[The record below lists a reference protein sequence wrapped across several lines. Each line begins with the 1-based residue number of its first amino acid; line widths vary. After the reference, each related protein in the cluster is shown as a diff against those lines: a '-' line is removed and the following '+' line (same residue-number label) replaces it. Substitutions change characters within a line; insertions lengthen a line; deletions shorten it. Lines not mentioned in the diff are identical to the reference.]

1 MKGLLI
7 ILVFFMMIGGASAAT
22 VELSI
27 SGLEPDG
34 TAALVIAYTG
44 AVNSIIWIN
53 GTDGFSV
60 PTDPLNGNDYV
71 YEVMVISCNIVFTA
85 EMYTGGSLVAT
96 DSIQRTDAGCNQ
108 PEVSFS
114 QSVYSCD
121 STIQVNYQYGQNS
134 TIRLHDLSDY
144 GNVLWSAANV
154 NGSGALYPDYNF
166 TPGFSY
172 LVEIQTADGTSIT
185 FSTMDVQLCGTGTD
199 PDDPGG
205 GTGTGDGG
213 GDGGTG
219 TGTDDGGSGSDG
231 GTDPFTVPNSYDPT
245 NPGDEWKTW
254 IDLNGD
260 RVTSYAETMAA
271 FRFGAYTFLSGA
283 YLLALFKFGL
293 GFRL

>member
-1 MKGLLI
+1 MKMILF
-7 ILVFFMMIGGASAAT
+7 ILVFFMMVGGASAAT

-27 SGLEPDG
+27 SGLEEDG

-44 AVNSIIWIN
+44 AVDSIVWVN

-60 PTDPLNGNDYV
+60 PTDPLNGSDYV
-71 YEVMVISCNIVFTA
+71 VEVMVIACNIVYTA

-114 QSVYSCD
+114 QAVYSCD
-121 STIQVNYQYGQNS
+121 STIQLNYQYAQNS

-144 GNVLWSAANV
+144 GTVLWSATNV

-172 LVEIQTADGTSIT
+172 LVEIQTAEGASIT
-185 FSTMDVQLCGTGTD
+185 FSTMDVQLCGVGVD
-199 PDDPGG
+199 PNDPGG
-205 GTGTGDGG
+205 GTGN

-219 TGTDDGGSGSDG
+219 TGGSDG
-231 GTDPFTVPNSYDPT
+231 GTDPFTPPNSYDPT
-245 NPGDEWKTW
+245 VPGQEWKTW

-271 FRFGAYTFLSGA
+271 FRFWGFTFLSGS
-283 YLLALFKFGL
+283 YVLAFFKFGL